1 MGKILIV
8 DDVPTDVALMKM
20 AIAGLGHTVLV
31 ANNGIQAIDLVK
43 QEKPNLVLLDIVLPK
58 MDGFQVCRKI
68 KRDPETAHIPI
79 ILVSSKTQ
87 ESDKFWGFKQGA
99 NDFLSKPFANKVLV
113 ELVNKHILP

>member
-8 DDVPTDVALMKM
+8 DDVPTDVALMKL
-20 AIAGLGHTVLV
+20 AISGLGHAVIV
-31 ANNGIQAIDLVK
+31 ANNGLAALDVVK
-43 QEKPNLVLLDIVLPK
+43 AEKPNLVLLDIVLPK
-58 MDGFQVCRKI
+58 MDGFQVCRKV

-99 NDFLSKPFANKVLV
+99 NDFLSKPFENKQLV
-113 ELVNKHILP
+113 ELVKKHLVE